1 MGIMKNIRK
10 ADNVLCKHGGEHEGK
25 APLFHTREEREENS
39 DMPKCTP
46 RDRTVSF
53 KEKETKSV
61 KGRNKAKKT
70 C

>member
-1 MGIMKNIRK
+1 MK
-10 ADNVLCKHGGEHEGK
+10 GK
-25 APLFHTREEREENS
+25 LPSSTHVKREENS